1 MKKTV
6 LTFGLISGAV
16 SSLMMLLTVPFLDRI
31 GFDRGEVIGYTTIV
45 ASFLLVFF
53 GIRSYRD
60 NVAGG
65 SLTFGRA
72 VIVGILITLVSS
84 ACYVATWQ
92 VIYYKFA
99 PNFLDK
105 YAAYTVDRLRASAC
119 QPAGDRRFDA
129 EDAVP
134 QGAVCQPAG
143 ERGVHV
149 PGTVPD
155 WPWCDAG
162 FGRRPEEK
170 EQHRAFGVR
179 TQSAVVPSQ
188 AGSLAVTPYMARLRK
203 CHRANQRSAAAGG
216 NPFSRS
222 RAISLVGALPKKR
235 AYSLLNCD
243 GLR

>member
-31 GFDRGEVIGYTTIV
+31 GFERGEVIGYTTIV

-72 VIVGILITLVSS
+72 LIVGILITLVSS

-99 PNFLDK
+99 PDFLDK
-105 YAAYTVDRLRASAC
+105 YAAYTVERLRASRAS
-119 QPAGDRRFDA
+119 QQEIDA
-129 EDAVP
+129 STRKMQSLKELYANPLANVAFTFLEPFPIGLGVTLVSAAV
-134 QGAVCQPAG
+134 
-143 ERGVHV
+143 
-149 PGTVPD
+149 
-155 WPWCDAG
+155 
-162 FGRRPEEK
+162 
-170 EQHRAFGVR
+170 
-179 TQSAVVPSQ
+179 
-188 AGSLAVTPYMARLRK
+188 LRK
-203 CHRANQRSAAAGG
+203 KSSTAPS
-216 NPFSRS
+216 
-222 RAISLVGALPKKR
+222 V
-235 AYSLLNCD
+235 
-243 GLR
+243 